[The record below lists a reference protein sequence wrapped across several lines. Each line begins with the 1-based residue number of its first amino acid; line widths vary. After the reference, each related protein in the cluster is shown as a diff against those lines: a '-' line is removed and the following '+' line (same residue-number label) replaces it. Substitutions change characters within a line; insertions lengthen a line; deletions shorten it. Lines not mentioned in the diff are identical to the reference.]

1 MSALSGPE
9 IHARAVEISE
19 LARRLAGD
27 TERDRRLPE
36 ELLGVLRASGLMRAG
51 APVEAG
57 ALELAPGVSLRAAE
71 EIARGD
77 MSAGWCVSIAITSS
91 LLGGYLADQ
100 PLTELMGSPEHI
112 AAGIYAPRGK
122 FRQVEGGVVVSG
134 RWAFCSG
141 VYHSN
146 VLFGGCLPEDP
157 PTTASG
163 GGAPDDPPPLPST
176 VAMPTDQ
183 LEILDTWHTLGLRGT
198 GSTDAVAHELFVP
211 AERVLSVFDGPVRD
225 RPLYRFPNFG
235 FFALS
240 IGAAALGNARGALDE
255 LSELASHKL
264 GAGATRALGQRSATQ
279 AALAGAESS
288 LRAARAA
295 FYEAIEAAWGA
306 AQEPEPVS
314 AQLRNGLR
322 LAATHAVHTSAEV
335 ARTAFELGSRVAIY
349 DDSPLQRRFRDAF
362 TALAHIQVNAASREL
377 QGRVL
382 LDQPVDTTTL

>member
-1 MSALSGPE
+1 MELSG
-9 IHARAVEISE
+9 
-19 LARRLAGD
+19 LARRLA
-27 TERDRRLPE
+27 TETEAQRALPP
-36 ELLGVLRASGLMRAG
+36 ELLSALLASGLMRAG
-51 APVEAG
+51 APAEAG
-57 ALELAPGVSLRAAE
+57 ALELPPGVSLGAAE

-77 MSAGWCVSIAITSS
+77 MSAGWCVSIAVTSS

-100 PLTELMGSPEHI
+100 PLSELMGSPEHI
-112 AAGIYAPRGK
+112 PAGIYAPRGK
-122 FRQVEGGVVVSG
+122 FRQVDGGVVVSG
-134 RWAFCSG
+134 RWSFCSG
-141 VYHSN
+141 VNHSN
-146 VLFGGCLPEDP
+146 VLFGGCLPEE
-157 PTTASG
+157 
-163 GGAPDDPPPLPST
+163 APATDAPPPLPST

-198 GSTDAVAHELFVP
+198 GSTDAVAHELFIP
-211 AERVLSVFDGPVRD
+211 AERMLSVFDGPVRD

-279 AALAGAESS
+279 AEVAGAEAT

-295 FYEAIEAAWGA
+295 FYEAVDAAWVA
-306 AQEPEPVS
+306 AQRAAPVPV
-314 AQLRNGLR
+314 ALRNGLR
-322 LAATHAVHTSAEV
+322 LAATHAVQAGAEV

-362 TALAHIQVNAASREL
+362 SAIAHIQVNSASREL

-382 LDQPVDTTTL
+382 LEQSVDTTTL